1 MAVPPVGVADL
12 LAGGVG
18 LDGAVDDAAP
28 LVEGGDLHRERAGE
42 RIRREVEEGV
52 GAVDEAAVEACHRA
66 YFEALFDL
74 FERHKERAGYGD
86 HELVFFDSAL
96 DAVKK
101 SV

>member
-1 MAVPPVGVADL
+1 MAPGSPQQPRAL
-12 LAGGVG
+12 QR
-18 LDGAVDDAAP
+18 DA
-28 LVEGGDLHRERAGE
+28 
-42 RIRREVEEGV
+42 
-52 GAVDEAAVEACHRA
+52 EAAVEACHRA

-101 SV
+101 KSV

>member
-1 MAVPPVGVADL
+1 MARRGGAD
-12 LAGGVG
+12 ADDGG
-18 LDGAVDDAAP
+18 ATAT
-28 LVEGGDLHRERAGE
+28 
-42 RIRREVEEGV
+42 RIGPEIRGTVS
-52 GAVDEAAVEACHRA
+52 ADDEAAVEACHRA

-101 SV
+101 KSV

>member
-1 MAVPPVGVADL
+1 MKNDDVRVPLPAP
-12 LAGGVG
+12 LARG
-18 LDGAVDDAAP
+18 DGAPSPAPRVDPIPELPSPRND
-28 LVEGGDLHRERAGE
+28 GDDIAHG
-42 RIRREVEEGV
+42 
-52 GAVDEAAVEACHRA
+52 DEAAVEACHRA

-101 SV
+101 KSV

>member
-1 MAVPPVGVADL
+1 MC
-12 LAGGVG
+12 
-18 LDGAVDDAAP
+18 
-28 LVEGGDLHRERAGE
+28 
-42 RIRREVEEGV
+42 IR
-52 GAVDEAAVEACHRA
+52 DRA

-96 DAVKK
+96 DAVNKK